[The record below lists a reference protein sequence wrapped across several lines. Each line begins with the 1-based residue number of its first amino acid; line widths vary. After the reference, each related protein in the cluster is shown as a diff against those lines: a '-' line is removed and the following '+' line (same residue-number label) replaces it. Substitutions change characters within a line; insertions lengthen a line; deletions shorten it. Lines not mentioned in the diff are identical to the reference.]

1 MAGTKRRGILAK
13 NYFILV
19 FDNLL
24 LHDSHFWQ
32 KIAHVNG
39 TQNRRGLSFIR
50 QAQNSPDEIKN
61 FLLVN

>member
-1 MAGTKRRGILAK
+1 MTVI
-13 NYFILV
+13 
-19 FDNLL
+19 
-24 LHDSHFWQ
+24 FWQ

-61 FLLVN
+61 FLLVNYDLIVRRLLLFLRVPY